1 MYLFFG
7 CAGLVG
13 ARHKNSCP
21 HRAHILEKEDNKT
34 EKRRELPGCPV
45 VSTPPLHCPEP
56 RTKIPQALHCGQKK
70 KDGEKECNCPR
81 PRLGMGNGI
90 GQRSQVSK
98 RVVRE
103 GLRENDLR
111 GSSEELTDES
121 CGYVDTPGKNT
132 PGRYN
137 GKCEGL
143 KKGPCLLF

>member
-7 CAGLVG
+7 CAGLVA

-70 KDGEKECNCPR
+70 KKKTEKRNVIAQGQGWGWE
-81 PRLGMGNGI
+81 MG
-90 GQRSQVSK
+90 
-98 RVVRE
+98 
-103 GLRENDLR
+103 
-111 GSSEELTDES
+111 
-121 CGYVDTPGKNT
+121 
-132 PGRYN
+132 
-137 GKCEGL
+137 
-143 KKGPCLLF
+143 